1 MNETRLRARSSTGAQ
16 DMLAR
21 WLSILLD
28 SSVIAVPVFVGAALR
43 QAQGRPWAETGA
55 LLPALGWAALALLF
69 ADGVPLTYISLG
81 RRFGWVSGFDLPRRE
96 ERAPFIAV
104 NLIGNGL
111 GYLLLRALNAPAS
124 LSALLLVYVALGVT
138 MMTISLFWKISLHA
152 GGVGG
157 FATALTWLFGPAWAL
172 TFLAIPL
179 VGWAR
184 VYRQRHNW
192 AQVAVGGI
200 VGVSVTWIVLALIF
214 GNV

>member
-1 MNETRLRARSSTGAQ
+1 MSETRLRAQPSSGAQ

-28 SSVIAVPVFVGAALR
+28 SSVLAVPIFIGAA
-43 QAQGRPWAETGA
+43 WSETNA
-55 LLPALGWAALALLF
+55 FLPTLGWATLALLF
-69 ADGVPLTYISLG
+69 ADGIPLTYIALG

-124 LSALLLVYVALGVT
+124 LSTLLLVYVALGVT
-138 MMTISLFWKISLHA
+138 MMTISSFWKISLHA

-157 FATALTWLFGPAWAL
+157 FAAFLTWVFGPIWAL
-172 TFLAIPL
+172 AFLAVPL
-179 VGWAR
+179 IGWAR
-184 VYRQRHNW
+184 VHRQRHNW
-192 AQVAVGGI
+192 AQVAAGGLVGASI
-200 VGVSVTWIVLALIF
+200 TLIVLAMAL
-214 GNV
+214 GNG